1 MPGSD
6 ETYEYT
12 EDFIAAL
19 QWMWGDGYLS
29 PGGPQEVAVLLD
41 GVDLTGCEV
50 LDIGSGLGA
59 IDVLLVHE
67 YGANNV
73 TGIDIEPPLIE
84 HARQRAVKAGV
95 AEQVQYRLVEP
106 GSLPLEDES
115 FDVVFSKDAIIQI
128 PDKLALYRDVLRVL
142 RGGGVFVGSD
152 WLRGGEG
159 EYSEQFKEWL
169 IVVQLSF
176 DMKNLEQTRS
186 TLEQAG
192 FVDIKLKDRNDWYR
206 QEIKNEL
213 ATLSGRHYA
222 GLAERIGE
230 EKAAHRLRSSTLKQ
244 RIVERGELRPT
255 HFIGRKA
262 N

>member
-1 MPGSD
+1 MPNFD

-41 GVDLTGCEV
+41 GIDLTGCDV

-59 IDVLLVHE
+59 IDMLLVQE
-67 YGANNV
+67 YGADNV
-73 TGIDIEPPLIE
+73 TGIDIESPLIE
-84 HARQRAVKAGV
+84 HARQRALKAGL
-95 AEQVQYRLVEP
+95 AEKVKYRLVEP
-106 GSLPLEDES
+106 GPLPFEDES

-128 PDKLALYRDVLRVL
+128 PDKLALYQDVLRVL

-159 EYSEQFKEWL
+159 EYSDQFKEWL
-169 IVVQLSF
+169 IAVQLTF
-176 DMKNLEQTRS
+176 DMKNLEQTRRA
-186 TLEQAG
+186 LEQAG
-192 FVDIKLKDRNDWYR
+192 FVDVKLKDRNEWYQ

-213 ATLSGRHYA
+213 ATLA
-222 GLAERIGE
+222 GKKYTELAKRVGE

-244 RIVERGELRPT
+244 RVVERGELRPT
-255 HFIGRKA
+255 HFIGHKA
-262 N
+262 